1 MLVLSTY
8 QCWAGTDHGSH
19 EGGVSGFI
27 TVMGGS
33 LIFSKNHML
42 QVFEKSEPKNLPVPG
57 IWGKKIGIKE
67 QSSISF
73 RCFKTLEEPLGSW
86 KNLRFFPVL
95 RLKYHRVFASS
106 LTFVVPGLELG
117 GWIYQILTSSGYMI
131 YIPGL
136 TSKSKK
142 HPTLVQNQSSEKK
155 TQRTGFVV

>member
-57 IWGKKIGIKE
+57 IWGKKSESKNNHQSVSDVSKPSKNRWVHERTVGSFQFFDLSTIG
-67 QSSISF
+67 F
-73 RCFKTLEEPLGSW
+73 L
-86 KNLRFFPVL
+86 PVL
-95 RLKYHRVFASS
+95 
-106 LTFVVPGLELG
+106 
-117 GWIYQILTSSGYMI
+117 
-131 YIPGL
+131 
-136 TSKSKK
+136 
-142 HPTLVQNQSSEKK
+142 
-155 TQRTGFVV
+155 

>member
-73 RCFKTLEEPLGSW
+73 RCFKPSKNRWVHERTFGSFQ
-86 KNLRFFPVL
+86 FFDLSTIGFLPVL
-95 RLKYHRVFASS
+95 
-106 LTFVVPGLELG
+106 
-117 GWIYQILTSSGYMI
+117 
-131 YIPGL
+131 
-136 TSKSKK
+136 
-142 HPTLVQNQSSEKK
+142 
-155 TQRTGFVV
+155 

>member
-1 MLVLSTY
+1 
-8 QCWAGTDHGSH
+8 
-19 EGGVSGFI
+19 
-27 TVMGGS
+27 
-33 LIFSKNHML
+33 
-42 QVFEKSEPKNLPVPG
+42 
-57 IWGKKIGIKE
+57 
-67 QSSISF
+67 
-73 RCFKTLEEPLGSW
+73 
-86 KNLRFFPVL
+86 
-95 RLKYHRVFASS
+95 